1 MIIKTIITTFHHNY
15 SYKEMFIWKKMIS
28 WLEKNKIIPRI
39 ITALLFILIFYIS
52 SIKSF
57 PSVGVTIS
65 TGSIIYHISIF
76 FILALFLFISVLERK
91 WNWKKILLSL
101 LIVGIYAALDELHQF
116 FVPGRFCSFNDFLLD
131 FTGIIFASLL
141 YFVMIAKKK
150 L

>member
-1 MIIKTIITTFHHNY
+1 
-15 SYKEMFIWKKMIS
+15 MIS
-28 WLEKNKIIPRI
+28 WLEKNKIIPRL
-39 ITALLFILIFYIS
+39 ITILLLILIFYVS

-57 PSVGVTIS
+57 PSVGVPIS
-65 TGSIIYHISIF
+65 TGSILYHISIF
-76 FILALFLFISVLERK
+76 FILTIFLFISVLERE

-101 LIVGIYAALDELHQF
+101 LVVSVYAALDELHQF